1 MEHERWHQNPL
12 SYLISGISAEEFFS
26 KYHEQRALHFEHSE
40 RDRFAGLLSVDRIDE
55 IIATTELP
63 PASVQMA
70 RKEPPIDRSFYTFK
84 NGNID
89 RGAVI
94 NHYQYGATIILPQLH
109 LADEKL
115 AQFSSSLEKELSC
128 KVQTNAYLTPT
139 SSQGFSTHYDDHDV
153 FIIQVSGKKKW
164 RLYQKPIDNP
174 YSGEQFKA
182 GVYEPGALD
191 QDFILKAGDCV
202 YIPRGLMHDATN
214 IGGEPS
220 LHITVGLL
228 VKKWADLMLEAMS
241 EVALR
246 NSKFR
251 RSLPAGFAVNDF
263 NAADAKKYF
272 HDLVDEFSEEA
283 NFEEVFEYFKESFLR
298 LRRPD
303 YRNQLNL
310 ALSPLEKNQSF
321 IRRTNLQALVRSDGN
336 EVIVVSGGGDHHFI
350 ADSLQGIK
358 IALSGEKFSIEAFS
372 NISKKQAESI
382 ILKLCAF
389 GLIEKTDN

>member
-1 MEHERWHQNPL
+1 
-12 SYLISGISAEEFFS
+12 
-26 KYHEQRALHFEHSE
+26 
-40 RDRFAGLLSVDRIDE
+40 
-55 IIATTELP
+55 
-63 PASVQMA
+63 
-70 RKEPPIDRSFYTFK
+70 
-84 NGNID
+84 
-89 RGAVI
+89 
-94 NHYQYGATIILPQLH
+94 
-109 LADEKL
+109 
-115 AQFSSSLEKELSC
+115 
-128 KVQTNAYLTPT
+128 
-139 SSQGFSTHYDDHDV
+139 
-153 FIIQVSGKKKW
+153 
-164 RLYQKPIDNP
+164 
-174 YSGEQFKA
+174 
-182 GVYEPGALD
+182 
-191 QDFILKAGDCV
+191 
-202 YIPRGLMHDATN
+202 
-214 IGGEPS
+214 
-220 LHITVGLL
+220 
-228 VKKWADLMLEAMS
+228 
-241 EVALR
+241 
-246 NSKFR
+246 
-251 RSLPAGFAVNDF
+251 VNDF

-336 EVIVVSGGGDHHFI
+336 EVIVVSGGGDLHFI

>member
-1 MEHERWHQNPL
+1 MRHERWHQNPL
-12 SYLISGISAEEFFS
+12 SCLIGQISTEDFFS
-26 KYHEQRALHFEHSE
+26 NYHEQKALHCEHSE
-40 RDRFAGLLSVDRIDE
+40 INHFDELLSIDRIDE

-63 PASVQMA
+63 PTSVQMA
-70 RKEPPIDRSFYTFK
+70 RKKPPIDRSFYTFK

-94 NHYQYGATIILPQLH
+94 NHYQNGATIILPQLQ

-115 AQFSSSLEKELSC
+115 AQFCRSLEKQLSC
-128 KVQTNAYLTPT
+128 KVQTNIYLTPA
-139 SSQGFSTHYDDHDV
+139 SAQGFSTHYDDHDV
-153 FIIQVSGKKKW
+153 FIIQISGKKKW

-174 YSGEQFKA
+174 YSGEKFKA
-182 GVYEPGALD
+182 GDYEPGALE
-191 QDFILKAGDCV
+191 QDFILKVGDCA

-214 IGGEPS
+214 MGDEPS

-246 NSKFR
+246 NPKFR
-251 RSLPAGFAVNDF
+251 RSLPAGFALDDF
-263 NAADAKKYF
+263 NVADAKEYF
-272 HDLVDEFSEEA
+272 TELVNEFSEDT

-310 ALSPLEKNQSF
+310 ALSSLDQGDSF
-321 IRRTNLQALVRSDGN
+321 IRRANLQALVRSDGN
-336 EVIVVSGGGDHHFI
+336 EVIVVAGGGDLHFI
-350 ADSLQGIK
+350 GNSLKGIK
-358 IALSGEKFSIEAFS
+358 IALSGEQFSIGAFS
-372 NISKKQAESI
+372 DISKKQAESI
-382 ILKLCAF
+382 IHKLSAF
-389 GLIEKTDN
+389 GLIEKISR

>member
-153 FIIQVSGKKKW
+153 FIIQVSGKK
-164 RLYQKPIDNP
+164 N
-174 YSGEQFKA
+174 
-182 GVYEPGALD
+182 GA
-191 QDFILKAGDCV
+191 
-202 YIPRGLMHDATN
+202 YT
-214 IGGEPS
+214 
-220 LHITVGLL
+220 
-228 VKKWADLMLEAMS
+228 
-241 EVALR
+241 
-246 NSKFR
+246 
-251 RSLPAGFAVNDF
+251 
-263 NAADAKKYF
+263 
-272 HDLVDEFSEEA
+272 
-283 NFEEVFEYFKESFLR
+283 
-298 LRRPD
+298 
-303 YRNQLNL
+303 RNQ
-310 ALSPLEKNQSF
+310 
-321 IRRTNLQALVRSDGN
+321 
-336 EVIVVSGGGDHHFI
+336 
-350 ADSLQGIK
+350 
-358 IALSGEKFSIEAFS
+358 
-372 NISKKQAESI
+372 
-382 ILKLCAF
+382 
-389 GLIEKTDN
+389 

>member
-1 MEHERWHQNPL
+1 MRHERWYQNPL
-12 SYLISGISAEEFFS
+12 SCLIGEISPEDFFS
-26 KYHEQRALHFEHSE
+26 NYHERRSLHCEHSE
-40 RDRFAGLLSVDRIDE
+40 INHFGGLLSIDRIDE

-70 RKEPPIDRSFYTFK
+70 RKKPPLDRSFYTFK

-94 NHYQYGATIILPQLH
+94 NHYQNGATIILPQLQ

-115 AQFSSSLEKELSC
+115 AQFCNSLEKQLSC
-128 KVQTNAYLTPT
+128 KVQTNIYLTPG
-139 SSQGFSTHYDDHDV
+139 SAQGFSTHYDDHDV
-153 FIIQVSGKKKW
+153 FIIQISGKKKW

-174 YSGEQFKA
+174 YSGEKFKA
-182 GVYEPGALD
+182 GDYEPGALE
-191 QDFILKAGDCV
+191 QDFILKAGDCT
-202 YIPRGLMHDATN
+202 YIPRGLMHDAIN
-214 IGGEPS
+214 MGEEPS

-246 NSKFR
+246 NPKFR
-251 RSLPAGFAVNDF
+251 RSLPAGFALDDF
-263 NAADAKKYF
+263 NVADAKEYF
-272 HDLVDEFSEEA
+272 TELVNEFSEGT

-310 ALSPLEKNQSF
+310 ALSSLDQNDSF
-321 IRRTNLQALVRSDGN
+321 IRRANLQALVRSDGN
-336 EVIVVSGGGDHHFI
+336 EVIVVAGGGDLHFI
-350 ADSLQGIK
+350 GKSLKGIK
-358 IALSGEKFSIEAFS
+358 IALSGEQFSIGAFS
-372 NISKKQAESI
+372 DISKKQAESI
-382 ILKLCAF
+382 IYKLSAF
-389 GLIEKTDN
+389 GLIEKINY

>member
-12 SYLISGISAEEFFS
+12 SYLISGVSTEEFFA
-26 KYHEQRALHFEHSE
+26 KYHEQRALYCEHSE
-40 RDRFAGLLSVDRIDE
+40 RNRFEELLSVDRIDE
-55 IIATTELP
+55 IISTTELP

-94 NHYQYGATIILPQLH
+94 NHYQNGATIILPQLN

-174 YSGEQFKA
+174 YSGEKFKA
-182 GVYEPGALD
+182 GVYDPGALE

-214 IGGEPS
+214 IGDEPS

-251 RSLPAGFAVNDF
+251 RSLPAGFAVDDF
-263 NAADAKKYF
+263 NDTDAKKYF
-272 HDLVDEFSEEA
+272 HDLISDFSEEA

-310 ALSPLEKNQSF
+310 ALSSLEKNQSF
-321 IRRTNLQALVRSDGN
+321 IRRTNMQALVRSDGN
-336 EVIVVSGGGDHHFI
+336 EVIVVAGGGDLHFI
-350 ADSLQGIK
+350 SGSLKGLK
-358 IALSGEKFSIEAFS
+358 IALSGKKFSIDAFS
-372 NISKKQAESI
+372 NISKKEAESI
-382 ILKLCAF
+382 IRKLCAF
-389 GLIEKTDN
+389 GLIEKTDI